1 MDEQSSRSAILGSL
15 EMLREEIG
23 CDFSA
28 VGLKEMPS
36 LLLRWPMASGHTN
49 ERIEGIAEKP
59 GRGLSATV
67 MKIGRAMPLS
77 MTELVC
83 SRQLQEYP
91 VFLAENLRAAYA
103 VPLGWG
109 AATSGVLLVGDRKK
123 RIYRTEERRLVAAA
137 ADRIAARLAAMPSAK
152 SV

>member
-1 MDEQSSRSAILGSL
+1 MDELSSRSAILGSL
-15 EMLREEIG
+15 DILRKEIG

-36 LLLRWPMASGHTN
+36 LVLRWPMASGHSN
-49 ERIEGIAEKP
+49 DRIEGIAEKP

-67 MKIGRAMPLS
+67 LKIGRAMPLS

-91 VFLAENLRAAYA
+91 LFLAENLRAAYA

-109 AATSGVLLVGDRKK
+109 AAQSGVLLVGDRKK
-123 RIYRTEERRLVAAA
+123 RIYRTEERRLIAAA
-137 ADRIAARLAAMPSAK
+137 ADRIAAQLSDLPSART
-152 SV
+152 V